1 MFQSLVTRFD
11 AHLDDEMTV
20 RRAAFVYAMLLLYY
34 GFLLLPIFWLIRS
47 SIVTDDMLRARELN
61 LLPLAHLTIENYA
74 TVLTNETFLRYF
86 INSTVI
92 AIATTILTLG
102 VGIPAAYSVSR
113 FEYPGRDYV
122 VLGLISSQML
132 PLVLVLIPFFT
143 VMFRIGLVDTR
154 VGLVFAHAVGVLPF
168 VVWLLKGYF
177 DAIPKALDEAAKM
190 DGCSHLQIMY
200 QIIVPLSLP
209 GIAVAGFYAFVGS
222 WNDYLF
228 VSILS
233 QSTGTRTLPLGLQLF
248 QTAQQVDWGAVTA
261 AAVVT
266 AVPVVVLFTLVRKW
280 LVEGLSNTGGK
291 GV

>member
-1 MFQSLVTRFD
+1 MLTTLINRFD
-11 AHLDDEMTV
+11 ANLDDEMTV
-20 RRAAFVYAMLLLYY
+20 RRATFVYAMLLLYY
-34 GFLLLPIFWLIRS
+34 SFLLVPILWLVRS
-47 SIVTDDMLRARELN
+47 SIVTDEMLRAREIH
-61 LLPLAHLTIENYA
+61 LLPVNHLTVENYMA
-74 TVLTNETFLRYF
+74 VLGSETFRLYF
-86 INSTVI
+86 LNSTLI
-92 AIATTILTLG
+92 AVAVTLLTLG

-113 FEYPGRDYV
+113 FDYPGRDYV

-143 VMFRIGLVDTR
+143 VMFRLGLVDTR
-154 VGLVFAHAVGVLPF
+154 IGLVFAHSVGVLPF

-177 DAIPKALDEAAKM
+177 DAIPEALDEAAKM
-190 DGCSHLQIMY
+190 DGCGYLQIMY
-200 QIIVPLSLP
+200 RIIIPLSLP

-266 AVPVVVLFTLVRKW
+266 AIPVVVLFASVQGW
-280 LVEGLSNTGGK
+280 LVEGMSNTGGK
-291 GV
+291 GM

>member
-1 MFQSLVTRFD
+1 MLQALVTRFD
-11 AHLDDEMTV
+11 ARLDDEMTV
-20 RRAAFVYAMLLLYY
+20 RRAMFVYAMLLLYY

-61 LLPLAHLTIENYA
+61 LLPLAHLTVENYA

-92 AIATTILTLG
+92 AIATTVLTLG

-177 DAIPKALDEAAKM
+177 DAIPEALDEAAKM

-266 AVPVVVLFTLVRKW
+266 AVPVVILFTLVRKW

>member
-1 MFQSLVTRFD
+1 MLNALVTRFEMR
-11 AHLDDEMTV
+11 LDDEMTV

-34 GFLLLPIFWLIRS
+34 GFLLIPLFWLLRS
-47 SIVTDDMLRARELN
+47 SIVTDEMLRAREIN
-61 LLPLAHLTIENYA
+61 LLPLAHVTIENYA
-74 TVLTNETFLRYF
+74 TVLSSGTFRMYF
-86 INSTVI
+86 VNSMMI
-92 AIATTILTLG
+92 AVATTVLTLG

-113 FEYPGRDYV
+113 FDYPGRDYV

-143 VMFRIGLVDTR
+143 VMFRMGLVDTR

-177 DAIPKALDEAAKM
+177 DAIPEALDEAAKM
-190 DGCSHLQIMY
+190 DGCGHLEIMY
-200 QIIVPLSLP
+200 RIIVPLSLP

-266 AVPVVVLFTLVRKW
+266 AVPVVLLFALVRKW

>member
-1 MFQSLVTRFD
+1 MLNTLVTRFKTR
-11 AHLDDEMTV
+11 LDDGMTV
-20 RRAAFVYAMLLLYY
+20 RRATFVYSMLLLYY
-34 GFLLLPIFWLIRS
+34 GFLLIPLFWLIRS
-47 SIVTDDMLRARELN
+47 SVVTDEMLRAREIN
-61 LLPLAHLTIENYA
+61 LVPLAHMTAENYA
-74 TVLTNETFLRYF
+74 AVLSNETFRLYF
-86 INSTVI
+86 INSTLI
-92 AIATTILTLG
+92 AVATTVLTLG

-113 FEYPGRDYV
+113 FDYPGRDYV

-154 VGLVFAHAVGVLPF
+154 VGIVFAHAVGVLPF

-177 DAIPKALDEAAKM
+177 DAIPQSLDEAAKM
-190 DGCSHLQIMY
+190 DGCGYLEIMY
-200 QIIVPLSLP
+200 RIIVPLSLP
-209 GIAVAGFYAFVGS
+209 GIAVAAFYAFVGS

-228 VSILS
+228 VSLLS

-266 AVPVVVLFTLVRKW
+266 AIPVVVLFALVHKW
-280 LVEGLSNTGGK
+280 LVDGLSNTGGK

>member
-1 MFQSLVTRFD
+1 MLNTLVTRFEMR
-11 AHLDDEMTV
+11 LDDEMTV
-20 RRAAFVYAMLLLYY
+20 QRAAFVYAMLLLYY
-34 GFLLLPIFWLIRS
+34 GFLLIPLFWLLRS
-47 SIVTDDMLRARELN
+47 SIVTDEMLRAREIN
-61 LLPLAHLTIENYA
+61 LLPLAHVTIENYA
-74 TVLTNETFLRYF
+74 TVLASGTFRMYF
-86 INSTVI
+86 VNSMMI
-92 AIATTILTLG
+92 AVATTVLTLS

-113 FEYPGRDYV
+113 FDYPGRDYV

-143 VMFRIGLVDTR
+143 VMFRMGLVDTR

-177 DAIPKALDEAAKM
+177 DAIPEALDEAAKM
-190 DGCSHLQIMY
+190 DGCGHLEIMY
-200 QIIVPLSLP
+200 RIIVPLSLP

-266 AVPVVVLFTLVRKW
+266 AVPVVLLFALVRKW

>member
-1 MFQSLVTRFD
+1 MLQPLVTRFD

-20 RRAAFVYAMLLLYY
+20 RRAMFVYAMLLLYY

-74 TVLTNETFLRYF
+74 TVLSNETFLRYF

-92 AIATTILTLG
+92 AIATTVLTLG

-132 PLVLVLIPFFT
+132 PLVLVLIQFFT

-177 DAIPKALDEAAKM
+177 DAIPEALDEAAKM

-266 AVPVVVLFTLVRKW
+266 AVPVVILFTLVRKW

>member
-1 MFQSLVTRFD
+1 MLTTLVNRFD
-11 AHLDDEMTV
+11 ARLDDEMTV
-20 RRAAFVYAMLLLYY
+20 RRAVFVYAMLLLYY
-34 GFLLLPIFWLIRS
+34 AFLLVPILWLVRS
-47 SIVTDDMLRARELN
+47 SIVTDEMLRVREIN
-61 LLPLAHLTIENYA
+61 LFPITHLTIENYA
-74 TVLTNETFLRYF
+74 TVLGSGTFRLYF

-92 AIATTILTLG
+92 AVAVTVLTLA

-143 VMFRIGLVDTR
+143 VMFRLGLVDTR
-154 VGLVFAHAVGVLPF
+154 IGLVFAHSVGVLPF

-177 DAIPKALDEAAKM
+177 DAIPQALDDAAKM
-190 DGCSHLQIMY
+190 DGCGYFQIMY
-200 QIIVPLSLP
+200 RIIVPLSLP

-266 AVPVVVLFTLVRKW
+266 ALPVVMLFAAVHSW
-280 LVEGLSNTGGK
+280 LVDGLSNTGGK
-291 GV
+291 GF

>member
-1 MFQSLVTRFD
+1 MLTTLINKFD
-11 AHLDDEMTV
+11 ARLDDEMTV
-20 RRAAFVYAMLLLYY
+20 RRATFVYSMLVLYY
-34 GFLLLPIFWLIRS
+34 AFLLIPIIWLVRS
-47 SIVTDDMLRARELN
+47 SIVTDEMLRARELH
-61 LLPLAHLTIENYA
+61 LLPVNHLTVENYM
-74 TVLTNETFLRYF
+74 TVLGSETFRLYF
-86 INSTVI
+86 INSTLI
-92 AIATTILTLG
+92 AVAVTLLTLG

-113 FEYPGRDYV
+113 FDYPGRDYV

-143 VMFRIGLVDTR
+143 VMFRLGLVDTR
-154 VGLVFAHAVGVLPF
+154 IGLVFAHSVGVLPF

-177 DAIPKALDEAAKM
+177 DAIPEALDEAAKM
-190 DGCSHLQIMY
+190 DGCGYLQIMY
-200 QIIVPLSLP
+200 RIIVPLSLP

-228 VSILS
+228 VSVLS

-266 AVPVVVLFTLVRKW
+266 AVPVVLLFAAVHSW

-291 GV
+291 GM

>member
-1 MFQSLVTRFD
+1 MLNTLVTRFEMR
-11 AHLDDEMTV
+11 LDDEMTV

-34 GFLLLPIFWLIRS
+34 GFLLIPLFWLLRS
-47 SIVTDDMLRARELN
+47 SIVTDEMLRAREIN
-61 LLPLAHLTIENYA
+61 LLPLAHVTIENYA
-74 TVLTNETFLRYF
+74 TVLASGTFRMYF
-86 INSTVI
+86 VNSMMI
-92 AIATTILTLG
+92 AVATTVLTLG

-113 FEYPGRDYV
+113 FDYPGRDYV

-143 VMFRIGLVDTR
+143 VMFRMGLVDTR

-177 DAIPKALDEAAKM
+177 DAIPEALDEAAKM
-190 DGCSHLQIMY
+190 DGCGHLEIMY
-200 QIIVPLSLP
+200 RIIVPLSLP

-266 AVPVVVLFTLVRKW
+266 AVPVVLLFALVRKW

>member
-1 MFQSLVTRFD
+1 MLNTLVTRFEMR
-11 AHLDDEMTV
+11 LDDEMTV
-20 RRAAFVYAMLLLYY
+20 QRAAFVYAMLLLYY
-34 GFLLLPIFWLIRS
+34 GFLLIPLFWLLRS
-47 SIVTDDMLRARELN
+47 SIVTDEMLRAREIN
-61 LLPLAHLTIENYA
+61 LLPLAHVTIENYA
-74 TVLTNETFLRYF
+74 TVLSSGTFRMYF
-86 INSTVI
+86 VNSMMI
-92 AIATTILTLG
+92 AVATTVLTLG

-113 FEYPGRDYV
+113 FDYPGRDYV

-143 VMFRIGLVDTR
+143 VMFRMGLVDTR

-177 DAIPKALDEAAKM
+177 DAIPEALDEAAKM
-190 DGCSHLQIMY
+190 DGCGHLEIMY
-200 QIIVPLSLP
+200 RIIVPLSLP

-266 AVPVVVLFTLVRKW
+266 AVPVVLLFALVRKW

>member
-1 MFQSLVTRFD
+1 MLTTLVHRFETR
-11 AHLDDEMTV
+11 LDDEMTV
-20 RRAAFVYAMLLLYY
+20 RRAVFVYAMLLLYY
-34 GFLLLPIFWLIRS
+34 AFLLVPIIWLVRS
-47 SIVTDDMLRARELN
+47 SIVTDSMLRVQELN
-61 LLPLAHLTIENYA
+61 ILPLAHLTAENYM
-74 TVLTNETFLRYF
+74 TVLGNETFRLYF

-92 AIATTILTLG
+92 AVAVTILTLA

-143 VMFRIGLVDTR
+143 VMFRLGLVDTR
-154 VGLVFAHAVGVLPF
+154 VGLVFAHSVGVLPF

-177 DAIPKALDEAAKM
+177 DAIPEALDEAAKM
-190 DGCSHLQIMY
+190 DGCGYLQIMSR
-200 QIIVPLSLP
+200 IIIPLSLP
-209 GIAVAGFYAFVGS
+209 GIAVAAFYAFVGS

-233 QSTGTRTLPLGLQLF
+233 QSSGTRTLPLGLQLF

-266 AVPVVVLFTLVRKW
+266 AIPVVILFASVQGW
-280 LVEGLSNTGGK
+280 LVEGMSNTGGK
-291 GV
+291 GL

>member
-1 MFQSLVTRFD
+1 MLQPLVTRFD

-20 RRAAFVYAMLLLYY
+20 RRAMFVYAMLLLYY

-74 TVLTNETFLRYF
+74 TVLSNETFLRYF

-92 AIATTILTLG
+92 AIATTVLTLG

-177 DAIPKALDEAAKM
+177 DAIPEALDEAAKM

-266 AVPVVVLFTLVRKW
+266 AVPVVILFTLVRKW

>member
-1 MFQSLVTRFD
+1 MLTTLINRFD
-11 AHLDDEMTV
+11 ARLDEEMTV
-20 RRAAFVYAMLLLYY
+20 RRATFVYAMLILYY
-34 GFLLLPIFWLIRS
+34 GFLLIPIFWLVRS
-47 SIVTDDMLRARELN
+47 SIVTDDMLRVRELN
-61 LLPLAHLTIENYA
+61 LLPLAHLTIDNYA
-74 TVLTNETFLRYF
+74 TVLSSDTFRLYF
-86 INSTVI
+86 LNSTLI
-92 AIATTILTLG
+92 AVATTLLTLG

-122 VLGLISSQML
+122 ILGLISSQML

-143 VMFRIGLVDTR
+143 VMFRLGLVDTR

-177 DAIPKALDEAAKM
+177 DAIPVALDEAAKM
-190 DGCSHLQIMY
+190 DGCGHLKIMY
-200 QIIVPLSLP
+200 RIIIPLSLP

-266 AVPVVVLFTLVRKW
+266 AVPVVLLFAAVQKW

-291 GV
+291 GF

>member
-1 MFQSLVTRFD
+1 MVRTLVTGFEAR
-11 AHLDDEMTV
+11 LDDGMTV
-20 RRAAFVYAMLLLYY
+20 RRAAFVYATLVLYY
-34 GFLLLPIFWLIRS
+34 GFLLIPIFWLVRS
-47 SIVTDDMLRARELN
+47 SIVTDEMLRARELD
-61 LLPLAHLTIENYA
+61 LLPLAHLTAENYA
-74 TVLTNETFLRYF
+74 RVLGNGTFRSYF
-86 INSTVI
+86 LNSTLI
-92 AIATTILTLG
+92 AIATTLLTLG

-113 FEYPGRDYV
+113 FDYPGRDYV

-143 VMFRIGLVDTR
+143 VMFRMNLVDTR
-154 VGLVFAHAVGVLPF
+154 MGLVFAHAVGVLPF

-177 DAIPKALDEAAKM
+177 DAIPEALDEAAKM
-190 DGCSHLQIMY
+190 DGCGHLQIMY
-200 QIIVPLSLP
+200 RILVPLSLP

-233 QSTGTRTLPLGLQLF
+233 QSTDTRTLPLGLQLF

-266 AVPVVVLFTLVRKW
+266 AVPVVVLFALVRQW
-280 LVEGLSNTGGK
+280 LVEGMSNTGGK
-291 GV
+291 GF